1 MQPEKTL
8 DDLIAGMREKNREA
22 DQVTGLLADS
32 FVQKLLLQ
40 GYMQALTLADIKCQE
55 SMRKLADQLNGNR
68 VSFSERAAGHLEP
81 HTPEEN
87 WTAPRVLN
95 RSVA

>member
-55 SMRKLADQLNGNR
+55 SMRKLADQLNGGNR
-68 VSFSERAAGHLEP
+68 VSFSDRVAGHLDQGDE
-81 HTPEEN
+81 
-87 WTAPRVLN
+87 ADMQLPRMMH
-95 RSVA
+95 RVA